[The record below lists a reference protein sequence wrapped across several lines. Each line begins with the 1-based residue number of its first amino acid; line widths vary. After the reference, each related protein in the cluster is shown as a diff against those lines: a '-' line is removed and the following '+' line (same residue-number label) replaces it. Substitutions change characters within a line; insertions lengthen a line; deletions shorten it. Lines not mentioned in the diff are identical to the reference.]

1 MNLKDALTKRGLDK
15 YNNNPIVLLTISK
28 LRDMFNIDFKLAEVN
43 KFGSMQ
49 LVSEDKQI
57 VCYHSAY
64 SIRFHFKTF
73 YGHTDTIVTDLSPD
87 NIKHV
92 VDRYI
97 KVKTDVSYRE
107 FLSTDYSSI
116 DYLKW

>member
-1 MNLKDALTKRGLDK
+1 MNLNDAPTRSGLDK
-15 YNNNPIVLLTISK
+15 YNDDPILLLTISK

-43 KFGSMQ
+43 KYGSMQ
-49 LVSEDKQI
+49 LVSVDKQI
-57 VCYHSAY
+57 VCYHTAY

-73 YGHTDTIVTDLSPD
+73 YGHADAIVTNLSPD
-87 NIKHV
+87 NIKQV